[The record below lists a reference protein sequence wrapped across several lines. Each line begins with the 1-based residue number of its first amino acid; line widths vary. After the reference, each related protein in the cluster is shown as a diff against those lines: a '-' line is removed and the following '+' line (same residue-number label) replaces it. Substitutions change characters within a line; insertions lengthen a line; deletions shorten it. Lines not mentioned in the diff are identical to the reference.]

1 MPIIEK
7 TKTIFN
13 QWLQRDLSLKG
24 RILLSKAEGI
34 SHLTYAA
41 ISLDLDRVMCKK
53 KYQLLCNFV
62 WKNKTHYVEKTVLS
76 NSVSNVGLNFVDF
89 ATLKNTFKINWLRNY
104 LKKPSSVW
112 NIIPEYI
119 FSQVG
124 GLNVLLLCGFSIEN
138 VQY

>member
-7 TKTIFN
+7 TKIIFN

-53 KYQLLCNFV
+53 IDQLLCNFV
-62 WKNKTHYVEKTVLS
+62 WKNKTHYVEKIVLS
-76 NSVSNVGLNFVDF
+76 NSVSNGGLNFVDF
-89 ATLKNTFKINWLRNY
+89 ATLDNTFKIN
-104 LKKPSSVW
+104 
-112 NIIPEYI
+112 
-119 FSQVG
+119 
-124 GLNVLLLCGFSIEN
+124 
-138 VQY
+138 